1 MERTVYVVLDELKN
15 EARKLAIEY
24 AEVARMSEGV
34 PTMTY
39 YTRLSREYEARMC
52 VLEAV
57 IRELPAE
64 VLGRLAE

>member
-1 MERTVYVVLDELKN
+1 MERTISVVLDEIRC
-15 EARKLAIEY
+15 ESRKIAIDFAQD
-24 AEVARMSEGV
+24 AEKREENGV
-34 PTMTY
+34 GY
-39 YTRLSREYEARMC
+39 YTDLSREYEARMR